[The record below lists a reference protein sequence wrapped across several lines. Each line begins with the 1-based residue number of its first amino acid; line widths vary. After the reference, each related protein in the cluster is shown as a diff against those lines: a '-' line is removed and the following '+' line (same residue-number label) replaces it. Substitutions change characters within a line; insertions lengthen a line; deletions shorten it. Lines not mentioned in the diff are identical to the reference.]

1 MRRGA
6 AFGAAAEFPCRTVKV
21 SFNIGS
27 RRIDT
32 LLFFGIKVTDGK
44 IVQTRTSGKRY
55 PGGRT

>member
-6 AFGAAAEFPCRTVKV
+6 RCVATAEFSRPTVKV

-27 RRIDT
+27 GRIGT

-44 IVQTRTSGKRY
+44 IVQTRTSGKPY
-55 PGGRT
+55 PAGKV